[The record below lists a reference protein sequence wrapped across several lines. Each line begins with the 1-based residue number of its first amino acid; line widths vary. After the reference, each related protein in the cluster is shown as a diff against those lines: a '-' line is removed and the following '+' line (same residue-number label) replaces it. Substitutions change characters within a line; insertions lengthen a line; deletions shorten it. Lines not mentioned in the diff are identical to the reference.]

1 MARPTCG
8 QAAHAG
14 EEGLEDQGPGGGGEK
29 QPRGHQVSHA
39 GEELGLEDQGPGRG
53 GEKQPRGYQVSHAGE
68 EARRSGGPGTW

>member
-14 EEGLEDQGPGGGGEK
+14 EEGLEDQGPGGGGKK

-39 GEELGLEDQGPGRG
+39 GEEVGLEDQEPGG
-53 GEKQPRGYQVSHAGE
+53 GG
-68 EARRSGGPGTW
+68 